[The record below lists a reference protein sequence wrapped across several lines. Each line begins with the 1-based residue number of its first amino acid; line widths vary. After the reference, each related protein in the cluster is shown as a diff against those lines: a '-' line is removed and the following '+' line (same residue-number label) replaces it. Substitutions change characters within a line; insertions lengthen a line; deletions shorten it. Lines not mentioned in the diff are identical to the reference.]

1 MPGLPLSERGAGR
14 YHAFGRLIDFVRA
27 VDTLALAELAGPA
40 LIAAGLRAPIVVV
53 HLRVGGAAA
62 APAVPSAVPSAH
74 AVGSAEGRPGPKK
87 GKGASTPDSFEGQA
101 AARQRKAE
109 RAAKRAVGGPVPH

>member
-62 APAVPSAVPSAH
+62 APAVPSAH